1 MSGQRVGY
9 VRVSTLDQSTAR
21 QLDGIALDRVFED
34 KASGKDADRPQLEA
48 LIGFV
53 RDGDT
58 VLVHSMDRLARN
70 LEDLRRLVRRLT
82 DKKVRVEFVKEQLT
96 FTGEDSAMANL
107 LLNMMGAF
115 AEFERE
121 LIRERQREGIALAK
135 QRGAYR
141 GRVRS
146 LTATQVDDLRAR
158 VAAGVPKSVLA
169 REFGVS
175 RETVYAYLRA
185 EQAPVEP
192 GSATSTPEATPGQER
207 TDHTEHGST
216 GYDPQDR
223 LFAAPLWPAIPHEE
237 RGLAEGVENHQP
249 EI

>member
-9 VRVSTLDQSTAR
+9 VRVSTLDQSTLR
-21 QLDGIALDRVFED
+21 QLDGVTLDRVFED
-34 KASGKDADRPQLEA
+34 KASGKDVNRPQLEA
-48 LIGFV
+48 MIEFV

-141 GRVRS
+141 GRARS
-146 LTATQVDDLRAR
+146 LSPTQIAELRERATT
-158 VAAGVPKSVLA
+158 GVPKTLLA
-169 REFGVS
+169 KEYGVS
-175 RETVYAYLRA
+175 RETIYTYLRA
-185 EQAPVEP
+185 APP
-192 GSATSTPEATPGQER
+192 
-207 TDHTEHGST
+207 
-216 GYDPQDR
+216 
-223 LFAAPLWPAIPHEE
+223 APAD
-237 RGLAEGVENHQP
+237 
-249 EI
+249 